1 MKKILKIIEK
11 NFNLSKKD
19 IPKGLYSKH
28 WDVFSKNFKE
38 SFNSINFWKN
48 FLHNEE
54 GNISIRKYGK
64 EMDANINQTRNL
76 KKEKVKINDYIKNDL
91 VRRFNL
97 LKKKVGIEF
106 IRKNSEGKI
115 GNPKAFYYKKLNLT
129 AHDISYIYYAWRIGK
144 IKKFIGKNPVF
155 LEIGAGAGHL
165 SAKLKKNFPD
175 SKIIIIDLPEV
186 NCLQR
191 IYHWNA
197 SPKAKIFDYVNYKKK
212 GLKFFFKNKYDYAIL
227 PAWVI
232 KNIPNKSLDLVINTQ
247 SFQEMNS
254 MTVKNYMQHINRI
267 TKINGFFYCLNRYV
281 KDDSD
286 KPIKI
291 KDFQFDEHWY
301 FNISK
306 EFFLQEW
313 VHELLA
319 VRTNLKNFYS
329 SSKVLNKLHPVGFRN
344 IILNIKEIF
353 LILKNLLYTK
363 DHRIYPYSL
372 NIFVLGLFK
381 PLRTFLKIRTRIKK
395 VFNFFSK

>member
-1 MKKILKIIEK
+1 M
-11 NFNLSKKD
+11 
-19 IPKGLYSKH
+19 P
-28 WDVFSKNFKE
+28 
-38 SFNSINFWKN
+38 
-48 FLHNEE
+48 
-54 GNISIRKYGK
+54 
-64 EMDANINQTRNL
+64 
-76 KKEKVKINDYIKNDL
+76 
-91 VRRFNL
+91 
-97 LKKKVGIEF
+97 
-106 IRKNSEGKI
+106 
-115 GNPKAFYYKKLNLT
+115 P
-129 AHDISYIYYAWRIGK
+129 
-144 IKKFIGKNPVF
+144 
-155 LEIGAGAGHL
+155 
-165 SAKLKKNFPD
+165 
-175 SKIIIIDLPEV
+175 
-186 NCLQR
+186 
-191 IYHWNA
+191 
-197 SPKAKIFDYVNYKKK
+197 
-212 GLKFFFKNKYDYAIL
+212 
-227 PAWVI
+227 WVI
-232 KNIPNKSLDLVINTQ
+232 KYIPNKSLDLVINTQ

-381 PLRTFLKIRTRIKK
+381 PLRTFLKIRTRAKK